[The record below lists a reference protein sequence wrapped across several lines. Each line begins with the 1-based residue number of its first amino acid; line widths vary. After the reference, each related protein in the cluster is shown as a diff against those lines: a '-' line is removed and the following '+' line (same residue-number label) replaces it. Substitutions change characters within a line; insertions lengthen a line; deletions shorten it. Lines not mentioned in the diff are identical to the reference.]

1 MISKKRVHCI
11 RVVSGWVD
19 KFIKV
24 IIIPDQL
31 KNLEDIIERDRLAI
45 SCMMRSLGGRTDPSG
60 NKTSEEMDF

>member
-1 MISKKRVHCI
+1 M
-11 RVVSGWVD
+11 VSGWVE

-24 IIIPDQL
+24 IVPDQL
-31 KNLEDIIERDRLAI
+31 KNLEDIIERDRLAM